1 MVLLH
6 KYHPVNGNRMFILLS
21 FIITAVLMGSG
32 IHITY
37 AATDSGKRDSIRA
50 EVLRLMEKGKIPG
63 LSLIVI
69 SNDTTSISS
78 YGYADIKSGTKVSP
92 NTRFEI
98 GSCTKAFTALA
109 LLVIEKEG
117 MLQLDDPVKKY
128 IPWFRTT
135 YKDKETSITI
145 RQLLHHTSGIPQ
157 ETISD
162 IPIGNGADAL
172 ENTVRQLTGTK
183 LNKIP
188 GTSFEY
194 ASVNYDIIGLI
205 MQLVTHQ
212 SFEDIITTRVLH
224 PLGMFNTSV
233 GYNDNNKQGIA
244 SGYKIGFSRARLFDA
259 PVYRGNNPAAYII
272 TDANDIARWLS
283 FQMGIYKSN
292 TLLDSLVS
300 TSHMRDA
307 TVAPDKSSLSSYAA
321 GWEIYLTGEGI
332 IAHSG
337 RNPNFSAEVQFIPE
351 KKVGVAILANSNS
364 SITGIIAEH
373 VLKILSNKELP
384 VDPLIS
390 DYDNHFTTL
399 LIGLVIYLLLVLLY
413 LGFKVHSIISGTSR
427 FVPFTRVHVLKL
439 LASIFVLSGFLFGI
453 YLLPQAFAKFSWSA
467 AVVWA
472 PVSFIYMAWALAI
485 SFLLSYVVQFINTC
499 FPHNNK
505 YINKSPELVVLSMIS
520 GIGNAAVIILL
531 TSSIARIGTYTNQT
545 EYYIVVFY
553 FLLALFAYI
562 YGRKIVQTQ
571 LIKLAVALIYD
582 IRIRLLNKIF
592 SSCYEDF
599 EKMNRG
605 SIYTTLNNDTDRIG
619 SAANVV
625 VNLSTNIITTISVF
639 GYLMII
645 SFKAAIATILVIAG
659 ISLLY
664 YRVGKKSNVLFELV
678 RNTFSK
684 YLELLSGM
692 IEGFKELSIHLS
704 TRLGYRKDI
713 ENVNME
719 FRNRSILAQI
729 GFVNAF
735 LAGESMLIMTL
746 ALVVFVFPSIFPAL
760 TSGVVLSYI
769 VVMLYLIGPIN
780 VILSCIPD
788 VMQIRVAM
796 KRVRTFLKELPE
808 TVDLKEIPAIVD
820 YKSERIERLLVKGL
834 KYRYA
839 QEDGNKGFEVGPVGF
854 ELRRGEVLFVT
865 GSNGSGKSTLIKLLT
880 GLYSRSSGEIE
891 IDDKVKDAGELGEYF
906 SVVFNPFYLF
916 KKLYAFET
924 ADNTD
929 EINSYLEVLGLTDKV
944 TIQDGNYT
952 TTNLSQGQR
961 KRLALLQCFLE
972 DRSIY
977 LFDEWAAEQDPE
989 YRRFFYK
996 ELIPEMKRRGK
1007 LIIIVSHDDQ
1017 YFPEADIII
1026 KLNNGKQEQVLLN
1039 DKVIV

>member
-6 KYHPVNGNRMFILLS
+6 KHHTVNSYRMFILLS
-21 FIITAVLMGSG
+21 FIITVVLMGSG
-32 IHITY
+32 IHTF
-37 AATDSGKRDSIRA
+37 ASDKNDSIHT

-69 SNDTTSISS
+69 SEGTTSISS
-78 YGYADIKSGTKVSP
+78 YGYADLRSGIKVAP
-92 NTRFEI
+92 ETRFEI

-109 LLVIEKEG
+109 LLALEKEG
-117 MLQLDDPVKKY
+117 LLKLDDPIKNY
-128 IPWFRTT
+128 IPWFRAT
-135 YKDKETSITI
+135 YKDNAESISI

-162 IPIGNGADAL
+162 IPVGNGADAL
-172 ENTVRQLTGTK
+172 ENTVRRLNGIK

-188 GTSFEY
+188 GTSYEY

-205 MQLVTHQ
+205 IQQLTHQ
-212 SFEDIITTRVLH
+212 SFENVIRTKVLL
-224 PLGMFNTSV
+224 PLGMLHTSV
-233 GYNDNNKQGIA
+233 GYNDNNSRGIA
-244 SGYKIGFSRARLFDA
+244 RGYKIGFSRARLFDA

-272 TDANDIARWLS
+272 TDANDMAKWLS

-292 TLLDSLVS
+292 TSLDSLVML
-300 TSHMRDA
+300 SHVRDA

-351 KKVGVAILANSNS
+351 KGVGVAILANSNS
-364 SITGIIAEH
+364 SGTGIIAEH
-373 VLKILSNKELP
+373 VLKMLSNKEVP
-384 VDPLIS
+384 VDPLTS
-390 DYDNHFTTL
+390 DYDNDFTTL
-399 LIGLVIYLLLVLLY
+399 VIGLGAYLLLVLFY
-413 LGFKVHSIISGTSR
+413 IGFKVHSIINGTSR
-427 FVPFTRVHVLKL
+427 FVSFTGLHVFKL
-439 LASIFVLSGFLFGI
+439 LASLIVLGVFLFGI

-472 PVSFIYMAWALAI
+472 PVSFIYMAWALAV
-485 SFLLSYVVQFINTC
+485 SFILSYVVQCINTC

-531 TSSIARIGTYTNQT
+531 TSSIGRIGTYTNQK

-625 VNLSTNIITTISVF
+625 VNLSTNMITTISVF

-645 SFKAAIATILVIAG
+645 SFKAAIATIIVIAG

-664 YRVGKKSNVLFELV
+664 YRVGRKSNVLFELV

-692 IEGFKELSIHLS
+692 IEGFKELSLHLS

-713 ENVNME
+713 EHVNME
-719 FRNRSILAQI
+719 FRDRSIMAQI

-746 ALVVFVFPSIFPAL
+746 ALVVFVFPGIFPAL

-780 VILSCIPD
+780 VILSSIPD

-796 KRVRTFLKELPE
+796 KRVRTFLKDLPE
-808 TVDLKEIPAIVD
+808 TIDLQEEPATVN
-820 YKSERIERLLVKGL
+820 YKTARIERLFVKGL

-839 QEDGNKGFEVGPVGF
+839 QEDGKKGFEVGPVSF
-854 ELRRGEVLFVT
+854 ELRRGDVLFIT

-891 IDDKVKDAGELGEYF
+891 IDGKLMDAVDLGEYF

-924 ADNTD
+924 ADNTE
-929 EINSYLEVLGLTDKV
+929 EINSYLEVLGLTGKV

-1017 YFPEADIII
+1017 YFQEADMII
-1026 KLNNGKQEQVLLN
+1026 KLNNGKQEEILLN
-1039 DKVIV
+1039 DKVIIQN